1 MRSSGGEGRRG
12 RNSVETRRD
21 PRGEIRKFVTW
32 NLCGHARDG
41 GRRTPYVGGPRLPRI
56 TRVGPGLVMR
66 EPNPVPGAAMIV
78 RPAVLLVAVVGSLAL
93 VPPPATGAAGRT
105 FRAHWPLN
113 EVKGH
118 TARDTSG
125 HHHNGTSSHVVGNGS
140 GYRFNGKNSRVIV
153 PTGRSLNP
161 KGHDFSWR
169 VTLSMSEAPEPV
181 GESYDVLRKGLVT
194 TKGGDYKLEIKNING
209 QALARCVV
217 RSFRKDGSKIL
228 ASVAGATSLADGEKH
243 TITCVKT
250 STSITL
256 KVDSLAPVTST
267 PPGGLGSVS
276 NKSNLALGAKA
287 GSSPATGFDWFEGT
301 IYNAWVASP

>member
-1 MRSSGGEGRRG
+1 
-12 RNSVETRRD
+12 
-21 PRGEIRKFVTW
+21 
-32 NLCGHARDG
+32 
-41 GRRTPYVGGPRLPRI
+41 
-56 TRVGPGLVMR
+56 
-66 EPNPVPGAAMIV
+66 
-78 RPAVLLVAVVGSLAL
+78 LLVAVVGSLSL

-125 HHHNGTSSHVVGNGS
+125 HHHNGRNPHIGCNGS
-140 GYRFNGKNSRVIV
+140 GYRCNGKNGRVV
-153 PTGRSLNP
+153 APTRRSLDP
-161 KGHDFSWR
+161 ERHDYSWR

-228 ASVAGATSLADGEKH
+228 ASVAGTTSLADGEKH
-243 TITCVKT
+243 TITCV
-250 STSITL
+250 
-256 KVDSLAPVTST
+256 
-267 PPGGLGSVS
+267 
-276 NKSNLALGAKA
+276 
-287 GSSPATGFDWFEGT
+287 
-301 IYNAWVASP
+301 